1 MNIHIYAYVL
11 TNKTGGGGFPNMFL
25 ILYCIYCSLNIFWR
39 TKHLIIF
46 LLCDILADLIT
57 MKMITQKND
66 FKKKKIKL
74 KTHWQNF
81 FSNILNA
88 HTLWLRHSV
97 CLLPLS
103 NFSMICFLY
112 LFAGLILITHISGL
126 FLSLLRMVLSGV
138 LSLNCTK
145 LSHFQLVNYIFFLQ
159 FQSSPCAIWR
169 SWSLVCVV
177 FIFIIYLQMYQSY
190 MLLYYFSVIL
200 YYEFSISMWTSW
212 YSKNKYFVY
221 LFLFSYC
228 VLYGN

>member
-1 MNIHIYAYVL
+1 
-11 TNKTGGGGFPNMFL
+11 
-25 ILYCIYCSLNIFWR
+25 
-39 TKHLIIF
+39 
-46 LLCDILADLIT
+46 
-57 MKMITQKND
+57 
-66 FKKKKIKL
+66 
-74 KTHWQNF
+74 
-81 FSNILNA
+81 
-88 HTLWLRHSV
+88 
-97 CLLPLS
+97 
-103 NFSMICFLY
+103 MICFLY

-145 LSHFQLVNYIFFLQ
+145 LSHFQLVNYIYFTISKLPMCNMKILKF
-159 FQSSPCAIWR
+159 SMCA
-169 SWSLVCVV
+169 V

-190 MLLYYFSVIL
+190 MLLYYFSVIP

>member
-1 MNIHIYAYVL
+1 MHIHFGWDTQSASC
-11 TNKTGGGGFPNMFL
+11 
-25 ILYCIYCSLNIFWR
+25 LYL
-39 TKHLIIF
+39 
-46 LLCDILADLIT
+46 
-57 MKMITQKND
+57 
-66 FKKKKIKL
+66 
-74 KTHWQNF
+74 
-81 FSNILNA
+81 
-88 HTLWLRHSV
+88 V
-97 CLLPLS
+97 S

-138 LSLNCTK
+138 LFLNCTK

-190 MLLYYFSVIL
+190 LLLYYFSVIL

-221 LFLFSYC
+221 LFFRFHIVFYMGIKIIC
-228 VLYGN
+228 NFYQIFK